1 MYSLTGKLL
10 FLLTLCVFLASPAGA
25 QELDA
30 TVLKGVDVSLKDR
43 AAAYWTA
50 RSGRS
55 GDVMRFYAPVEK
67 GGPKRSR
74 DVSEFGNVGFKG
86 FEIKEA
92 RENGEFGLVTIEVQT
107 DLRGLPLPEKFR
119 TELATQTIDE
129 EWLRIDDVWYKK
141 PIPRGFSS
149 KKAAEAAEAKP
160 KAEAEEVSEAPTSQA
175 D

>member
-1 MYSLTGKLL
+1 MYSLTSKLL
-10 FLLTLCVFLASPAGA
+10 FFLTLCAFSTLPAGA
-25 QELDA
+25 AEVDA
-30 TVLKGVDVSLKDR
+30 AVLKGVDVSLKDR
-43 AAAYWTA
+43 ATAYWTA
-50 RSGRS
+50 RASRS

-74 DVSEFGNVGFKG
+74 DVSEFGNVGFKA
-86 FEIKEA
+86 FEIKKA

-107 DLRGLPLPEKFR
+107 DLRGLPLPQKFR
-119 TELATQTIDE
+119 TQLATQTIDE

-149 KKAAEAAEAKP
+149 KKAAEAAAP
-160 KAEAEEVSEAPTSQA
+160 AETQADAAAEAPTSQA